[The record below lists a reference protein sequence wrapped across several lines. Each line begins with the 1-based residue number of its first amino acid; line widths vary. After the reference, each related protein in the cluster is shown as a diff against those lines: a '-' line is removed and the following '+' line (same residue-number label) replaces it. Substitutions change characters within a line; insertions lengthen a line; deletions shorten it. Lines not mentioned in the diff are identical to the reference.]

1 MAELLCTHL
10 KRDAIPLM
18 SVFFS
23 IALIPIPA
31 DYIGWA
37 LQYAFMKGC
46 ISIAKLIL
54 QHRNNI
60 SADKLTSTMKTMN
73 RKKEEEDDAD
83 DKW

>member
-1 MAELLCTHL
+1 MAELLYTYL
-10 KRDAIPLM
+10 KRDAILLM

-37 LQYAFMKGC
+37 LQCAFMKGY

-60 SADKLTSTMKTMN
+60 SADNVDIYYENDES
-73 RKKEEEDDAD
+73 EERRRRRC
-83 DKW
+83 

>member
-1 MAELLCTHL
+1 MAELLYTHL

-23 IALIPIPA
+23 IALVPIPA
-31 DYIGWA
+31 DYIGCV
-37 LQYAFMKGC
+37 LKYAFMKGY

-60 SADKLTSTMKTMN
+60 SADDVDIYYEN
-73 RKKEEEDDAD
+73 D
-83 DKW
+83 